1 VPAVPSHAPRR
12 LTLALPPLTPAQA
25 DAIFQLL
32 ADLQDAFWCAYE
44 DTLLDVALDRTA
56 AAQEEQLEAEM
67 RDDPLWVMPADR
79 T

>member
-1 VPAVPSHAPRR
+1 MPPHAPRR
-12 LTLALPPLTPAQA
+12 LTLDLPPLTAQQA

-56 AAQEEQLEAEM
+56 AAHEEQLEVEM
-67 RDDPLWVMPADR
+67 LDDALWVTPADS

>member
-1 VPAVPSHAPRR
+1 MPTVPSRR
-12 LTLALPPLTPAQA
+12 LTLDLPPLTPAQA

-44 DTLLDVALDRTA
+44 DTLLDVALDRTVA
-56 AAQEEQLEAEM
+56 AHEEQREGDML
-67 RDDPLWVMPADR
+67 DDALWITPADG

>member
-1 VPAVPSHAPRR
+1 MPPSAPHR
-12 LTLALPPLTPAQA
+12 LTLDLPPLTAAQA

-44 DTLLDVALDRTA
+44 DTLLDVALDHTA
-56 AAQEEQLEAEM
+56 AAQEEHLEAE
-67 RDDPLWVMPADR
+67 RLDDPLWVTPPDN